1 MHNKKKILEI
11 RENIFKGLEESYKRL
26 IESKKKQNSTLII
39 SRNGKIVEVNPHD
52 LPPTIQIHRKNI
64 EE

>member
-39 SRNGKIVEVNPHD
+39 SRNGKIVEVDPLD
-52 LPPTIQIHRKNI
+52 MPPTIQIHRKNI

>member
-1 MHNKKKILEI
+1 MENRQTVDESEKII
-11 RENIFKGLEESYKRL
+11 KGLEETYKRL
-26 IESKKKQNSTLII
+26 IESKKKLNGSLII
-39 SRNGKIVEVNPHD
+39 RRNGKIVEVNPHD